1 MMLDLVRRAMVLDL
15 MRGRAMVINDRTS
28 VLVVHRAVVIIKM
41 GFPAI
46 DVPHV
51 DLVDVPGGGVVEE
64 VVPSPFATLK
74 AGSGVAVAVANSA
87 IVADVRSPVAGV
99 KAVVA
104 ALRAPI
110 GRGPEHAGR
119 RRANPGAC
127 CPEVAAWTV
136 CPVAGS
142 P

>member
-1 MMLDLVRRAMVLDL
+1 MAMVVVVPAVVVSVVMMLDFARRRAMVLD
-15 MRGRAMVINDRTS
+15 GTS
-28 VLVVHRAVVIIKM
+28 VLVMHRAVVLIKM

-46 DVPHV
+46 DVSHV

-74 AGSGVAVAVANSA
+74 AISGVAVS
-87 IVADVRSPVAGV
+87 VADSAVVAHMRPPVARV

-110 GRGPEHAGR
+110 SRGPKHAGR
-119 RRANPGAC
+119 RGANPSA
-127 CPEVAAWTV
+127 
-136 CPVAGS
+136 
-142 P
+142 